1 MIMVITTLLFYVLVR
16 ERWNWSLPD
25 ALMSRNAQT
34 AMAFFKLPPER
45 VVEVG
50 VQVEL

>member
-1 MIMVITTLLFYVLVR
+1 MAAWREGLFA
-16 ERWNWSLPD
+16 W
-25 ALMSRNAQT
+25 MSRNAQT
-34 AMAFFKLPPER
+34 AMAFFKLPPDR